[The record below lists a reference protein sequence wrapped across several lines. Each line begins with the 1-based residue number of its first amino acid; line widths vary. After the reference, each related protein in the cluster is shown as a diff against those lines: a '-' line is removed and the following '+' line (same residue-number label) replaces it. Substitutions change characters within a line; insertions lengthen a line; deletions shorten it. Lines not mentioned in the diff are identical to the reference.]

1 MTDQEIIDAIKAE
14 IDEADSILAEYRAD
28 GCEPPMLVS
37 FYKGYIKG
45 LEFRRQLIERRT
57 KEAAF

>member
-28 GCEPPMLVS
+28 GCEPPMLVG
-37 FYKGYIKG
+37 YQKGYIQG
-45 LEFRRQLIERRT
+45 LIFARELIERRT
-57 KEAAF
+57 KEVTF